1 MIVPNSHQPYA
12 GNAQVRLNERKIVK
26 TISLKKVS
34 ALAVAALAFGGG
46 SSVAPANAAIAT
58 GFAAY
63 TNTPTALSGATG
75 LYCPLSL
82 EGAASGATT
91 CTGQLNGRVQVAYKA
106 AAAAT
111 YLITV
116 TNATIVAMSSVDS
129 AALTTEATLDS
140 FTNGVNFNDG
150 VTFTSAAVA
159 DQAALLLTATSAG
172 TTTVTVNTV
181 SATTGAVTKVTSG
194 TVTWATSSSLD
205 PSAGYSTSLI
215 DGDAANAAAFNAT
228 SDDTVIASGL
238 TSGTLVGLIKVTAKD
253 GNANL
258 LANGKTVVAVVSG
271 AGMVGGTATDLDTYA
286 NSSRYESVTLAGGT
300 GLAYFGVYADGTAG
314 KSTIT
319 IMSGT
324 TTLATETVIFHGL
337 PTKVTVTQGL
347 FVASTAGGALG
358 VGTAAPTGAD
368 PANTPAATVA
378 VTDALGLP
386 VSGQTISVS
395 SDAPLVISGIAAQ
408 AESSGAGAGDGYAGE
423 GTYNVSLT
431 AVAGASGG
439 KANVTFRV
447 ANGITSGVYITA
459 TPVVYTLGG
468 APYTMSLSTN
478 TSSYAAGSKGTLTVT
493 AKDKSGNPAADATY
507 ATLFSSAGV
516 TASSS
521 FGGSLP
527 TASVA
532 TKNGVKTYTFY
543 APVVGGSYSI
553 NGTTGASDANL
564 PGTAVS
570 TSVTVTDANSGLLT
584 QIDALNAKIVALNAL
599 IAKIM
604 KKLGVK

>member
-1 MIVPNSHQPYA
+1 
-12 GNAQVRLNERKIVK
+12 VK

-34 ALAVAALAFGGG
+34 AVAVAALAFGGLT
-46 SSVAPANAAIAT
+46 SVAPANAAIAT

-63 TNTPTALSGATG
+63 TATPTALSGATG

-82 EGAASGATT
+82 EGAAAGTTT

-116 TNATIVAMSSVDS
+116 TNATIVAMSSVDNS
-129 AALTTEATLDS
+129 DLTAEDTYDAW
-140 FTNGVNFNDG
+140 TNGINFNDG
-150 VTFTSAAVA
+150 VTFTSGAAA

-205 PSAGYSTSLI
+205 PSAGNSKSILEGTTLT
-215 DGDAANAAAFNAT
+215 AAGADTQFTAGT
-228 SDDTVIASGL
+228 DETVIASGL
-238 TSGTLVGLIKVTAKD
+238 TSGTLVGVIKVMAKD

-271 AGMVGGTATDLDTYA
+271 AGMAGGTATDKDTYA

-300 GLAYFGVYADGTAG
+300 GLAYFGIYADGTAG

-324 TTLATETVIFHGL
+324 TTLATETVVFHGL

-347 FVASTAGGALG
+347 FVGSTAGGNFGA
-358 VGTAAPTGAD
+358 GTAAPTGAD
-368 PANTPAATVA
+368 PANTPAATVV

-386 VSGQTISVS
+386 VSGQTISIS
-395 SDAPLVISGIAAQ
+395 SSNTLVISGIAAQ
-408 AESSGAGAGDGYAGE
+408 AESDGSAAGDGYAGE

-431 AVAGASGG
+431 AVAAASGS
-439 KANVTFRV
+439 KSDVTFRV
-447 ANGITSGVYITA
+447 ANGITSGVYVTA
-459 TPVVYTLGG
+459 TPVSYAVGG
-468 APYTMSLSTN
+468 SPYTMSLSTDK
-478 TSSYAAGSKGTLTVT
+478 SSYAAGSKGTLTVT
-493 AKDKSGNPAADATY
+493 AKDKSGNAAADATY

-543 APVVGGSYSI
+543 APVVGGSYSF

-564 PGTAVS
+564 PGTAI
-570 TSVTVTDANSGLLT
+570 TTAVTVTDGNAALLT